1 MVDTKM
7 FVNMM
12 HRLVIIIDSFYF
24 LLTKTLLF
32 KQPVTSTTNGVES
45 NKYNY
50 TVANNSNQHVQTD
63 SSNDENDP
71 SENVQIIYS
80 IPVSTNYLS

>member
-1 MVDTKM
+1 M
-7 FVNMM
+7 
-12 HRLVIIIDSFYF
+12 
-24 LLTKTLLF
+24 F

-45 NKYNY
+45 NKYSY
-50 TVANNSNQHVQTD
+50 TVANNSNQQNQTD

-80 IPVSTNYLS
+80 IPVSIYWLI